1 MYCYEDKLNHSLYLC
16 IILATSQI
24 SLQTSC
30 ELISYGFYIYFPPL
44 SNFWCFAYIFDPF
57 ENIA

>member
-1 MYCYEDKLNHSLYLC
+1 MFTADVLINYATPYIS
-16 IILATSQI
+16 IILATSL

-30 ELISYGFYIYFPPL
+30 ELISYSFYIYLPPL
-44 SNFWCFAYIFDPF
+44 PDLWCLDYIFDPF